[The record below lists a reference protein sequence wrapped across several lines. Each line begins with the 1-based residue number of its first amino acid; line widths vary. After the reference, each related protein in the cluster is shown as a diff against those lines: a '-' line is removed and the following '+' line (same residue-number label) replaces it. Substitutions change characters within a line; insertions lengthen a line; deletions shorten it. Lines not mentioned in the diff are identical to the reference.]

1 MDCYSEWQ
9 QNYADMDDELER
21 NTIRVRKNWEHRRW
35 YSKYALSER
44 EEDNLVMDEMERE
57 GYRE

>member
-21 NTIRVRKNWEHRRW
+21 NTKWEERRW
-35 YSKYALSER
+35 YRKYPLSNR

-57 GYRE
+57 GYRDE